1 MGQASSI
8 KETFHGSSSTR
19 RLVSAAPTRS
29 RPMERASLRATF
41 RLRCA
46 ERITPSEVSK
56 DCPVKLVVF
65 DFDETLTLATFM
77 TGNCEYADDEEKD
90 IARVINF
97 ESPWVEGSRILKL
110 QNMLASIKDGEDGR
124 HRTLTVLTN
133 NGKGVQA
140 VINMLKIAGLDKY
153 FSAVWTM
160 PWRQYMPNGAYKDQ
174 SGQWKLFD
182 PPSDKVRNHKADVLS
197 HVTKSPEAWFP
208 QIGSEAAFKDLAT
221 LSMGNI
227 VLVDDQRA
235 NFQSQF
241 GASVLRYCKV
251 ARYDADLYYDMRM
264 VKNMGGI
271 GAHHDA
277 DYDTLKRFVE
287 DPWMC
292 KETMHVRCQERD
304 FHDFQKHPPV
314 KLVVFD
320 FDETLTMATFMP
332 RSKAITTK
340 VGWNPAE
347 AEFKDWSQED
357 LVKYN
362 FESPWVDGSRVEKLR
377 ALFEEIAQ
385 DKALAIL
392 TQNKSGVVAV
402 LNLLRLANL
411 LEHFSAIWCM
421 SAPQGDCDG
430 AFFENGRWSL
440 FRSPCNEVQQHKAD
454 LLTHVAAQPLRWLP
468 QLSSDTKLAAKL
480 SDLRLEHMVL
490 VDDERANFRNDSSIS
505 AAKVL
510 RYCKVSR
517 YDETY
522 RDCGLLDQMGG
533 LGAHSDT
540 DYEELRNFL
549 RQPWE
554 YPYPTREEGSPSMG
568 KKKTTS
574 NVSFSRDGQAESG
587 GTRIELHRVED
598 SPEHEKA
605 PRQRI
610 GF

>member
-1 MGQASSI
+1 MGQASSSI
-8 KETFHGSSSTR
+8 KETFHGSGATR
-19 RLVSAAPTRS
+19 RLSAGPSRS

-46 ERITPSEVSK
+46 ERIAPSEVSK

-97 ESPWVEGSRILKL
+97 ETPWVEGSRIAKL
-110 QNMLASIKDGEDGR
+110 QNMLASIKDGDDGR
-124 HRTLTVLTN
+124 RRTLTVLTN

-153 FSAVWTM
+153 FSAAWTM

-221 LSMGNI
+221 LSLGNI

-304 FHDFQKHPPV
+304 FAGFEKHPPV
-314 KLVVFD
+314 KMVVFD
-320 FDETLTMATFMP
+320 FDETLTLATFMP
-332 RSKAITTK
+332 RSKTITTK
-340 VGWNPAE
+340 VGWTPAE

-357 LVKYN
+357 LVQYN
-362 FESPWVDGSRVEKLR
+362 FESPWVDGSRVQKLR

-385 DKALAIL
+385 ERALAIL

-411 LEHFSAIWCM
+411 LEYFDAIWCM

-440 FRSPCNEVQQHKAD
+440 FRTPGHEVHQHKAD
-454 LLTHVAAQPLRWLP
+454 VLTHMAAAPVRWFP
-468 QLSSDTKLAAKL
+468 QLSGDTKLAAKL
-480 SDLRLEHMVL
+480 NDLRLEHVVL

-533 LGAHSDT
+533 LGAHSDR
-540 DYEELRNFL
+540 DFEELRNFL
-549 RQPWE
+549 KQPWE
-554 YPYPTREEGSPSMG
+554 FPYPTREEGSGGM
-568 KKKTTS
+568 KTKTPS

-587 GTRIELHRVED
+587 GTRLELHRVED
-598 SPEHEKA
+598 SPEPEKA